1 MKSLKVLSALFFSS
15 ALLTTAC
22 TPQDKEIA
30 PPNVMAKIKYP
41 KGTKGKK
48 GGGSFGNSSR
58 VTIGAYA
65 ASSVMMEKQI
75 EALELAQ
82 LALGHADVTK
92 SLYSISEKA
101 TDEKGVT
108 TLKIT
113 SLKDD
118 LNYSNGL
125 GAIKSKMN
133 KAFNVTIATT
143 EEGQIAVEILGQPVK
158 SFADALDLKKTY
170 MNVFEDSYK
179 LVLVTLKD
187 DPSKLGLALQS
198 SGKFKASSNGT
209 VREESYSYIMKMQ
222 IDGASLTAPVVS
234 ILNSDMAMVLG
245 KDQYAVSA
253 KDLTVKVEGRCNE
266 LVGAG
271 VIESDKYKNPV
282 TFNNTSVTVG
292 KKWKQDLATCGH
304 RPTVDIGRLLVY

>member
-1 MKSLKVLSALFFSS
+1 MKSLKVLSALFISS
-15 ALLTTAC
+15 ALLTSAC
-22 TPQDKEIA
+22 TPQDKQVGTPE
-30 PPNVMAKIKYP
+30 VMAKIRKP
-41 KGTKGKK
+41 KGNK
-48 GGGSFGNSSR
+48 GGNVGTSSGLK
-58 VTIGAYA
+58 IGAYA
-65 ASSVMMEKQI
+65 ASTVMMEKQI

-92 SLYSISEKA
+92 SLYSISDKA

-113 SLKDD
+113 SLKED

-125 GAIKSKMN
+125 GAIKGKMN
-133 KAFNVTIATT
+133 KAFTVTIATA
-143 EEGQIAVEILGQPVK
+143 EDGEIGVEILGQPVK
-158 SFADALDLKKTY
+158 SFADILDLKKTY
-170 MNVFEDSYK
+170 VNVFEDSYK
-179 LVLVTLKD
+179 MVLVTLKD
-187 DPSKLGLALQS
+187 DPSKLGLGVQS
-198 SGKFKASSNGT
+198 SGKFKASSASG
-209 VREESYSYIMKMQ
+209 VREESFTYVLKMQ
-222 IDGASLTAPVVS
+222 IDRASLTAPAVS

-253 KDLTVKVEGRCNE
+253 KDLTVKIEGRCNE
-266 LVGAG
+266 LVGSG

-282 TFNNTSVTVG
+282 TFNNTSVSVG